1 MPEGA
6 LFIGW
11 GEPARD
17 KEQKALQ
24 VFAEAL
30 EYYQKLQDEG
40 KITSFEPVL
49 LEPHGGELEGFF
61 LLRGD
66 EEGLAKLH
74 ASEEFNHLQ
83 NRVRLFVDHL
93 AIVRGIV
100 GDEMRRQMA
109 DYGQS
114 IAALV

>member
-30 EYYQKLQDEG
+30 EYYKKLQDEG
-40 KITSFEPVL
+40 KITSFEPVM
-49 LEPHGGELEGFF
+49 LEPHGGELEGFI
-61 LLRGD
+61 LLRG
-66 EEGLAKLH
+66 EEEELARVH

-100 GDEMRRQMA
+100 GEEMGRQMA
-109 DYGQS
+109 DYGKS
-114 IAALV
+114 VAALV